1 MSVERYR
8 SGHNGADSKSDGVV
22 NTHAGSNPAL
32 SVFNGDISIM
42 KCTSYC
48 TAEQYDLDGLLTIL
62 HQNNFHPNKFDNVLH
77 LKWEQANWVHEVFFF
92 DYGCYVVWAQGSIS
106 GSVMSTLV
114 SWVEAVAVKPLA
126 NPIEDTVFY
135 VYADDT
141 YVVEEE
147 DTLFLEKDTLINLSM
162 SHGLSQSVKLSA
174 FEQAIMDTIRTSRYL
189 TGELESRGKTS
200 LSHHGL
206 AQMIGHL
213 FAARQSINLHT
224 DILDTPEFFWRRPK
238 YEPYY
243 HMVASFMDLAP
254 RIEILNQRVGV
265 IQELYQMLSDE
276 LRHEHSSRLELII
289 IALIMFEVVLGLCT
303 YFS

>member
-1 MSVERYR
+1 
-8 SGHNGADSKSDGVV
+8 
-22 NTHAGSNPAL
+22 
-32 SVFNGDISIM
+32 M
-42 KCTSYC
+42 KCTSHC
-48 TAEQYDLDGLLTIL
+48 TAEQYNLSALLSLL
-62 HQNNFHPNKFDNVLH
+62 HEQNLQTNLFHNVLH
-77 LKWEQANWVHEVFFF
+77 LKWEESEWVHEVFFF
-92 DYGCYVVWAQGSIS
+92 DYGCYVVWAQGGVS
-106 GSVMSTLV
+106 GSMLATLK
-114 SWVEAVAVKPLA
+114 SWVDQVSTKRLA
-126 NPIEDTVFY
+126 HPIEDSVFY

-174 FEQAIMDTIRTSRYL
+174 FEQAIMDTIQTSRHL
-189 TGELESRGKTS
+189 TGELESSGKTS
-200 LSHHGL
+200 LSHQGL

-243 HMVASFMDLAP
+243 HMVASFMDLTP
-254 RIEILNQRVGV
+254 RIIILNQRVGV

-289 IALIMFEVVLGLCT
+289 IALIMFEVVLGLLS

>member
-1 MSVERYR
+1 MMR
-8 SGHNGADSKSDGVV
+8 
-22 NTHAGSNPAL
+22 
-32 SVFNGDISIM
+32 
-42 KCTSYC
+42 CTSYC
-48 TAEQYDLDGLLTIL
+48 TAEQYNLSELLTML
-62 HQNNFHPNKFDNVLH
+62 HEKKLKPDLYQNVIH
-77 LKWEQANWVHEVFFF
+77 LKCADAASVHEVFFF
-92 DYGCYVVWAQGSIS
+92 DYGCYVIWAQGNVSMAVLSTIKVWVDQV
-106 GSVMSTLV
+106 SVKRL
-114 SWVEAVAVKPLA
+114 EK
-126 NPIEDTVFY
+126 PIEDSVFY
-135 VYADDT
+135 VYSDST

-147 DTLFLEKDTLINLSM
+147 DTLFLEQDTLINLSM

-174 FEQAIMDTIRTSRYL
+174 FEKAIMDTIATSRHL
-189 TGELESRGKTS
+189 TGELEYRGKTS
-200 LSHHGL
+200 LSHQGL

-243 HMVASFMDLAP
+243 HMVTSFMDLSP
-254 RIEILNQRVGV
+254 RIIILNQRVGV

-289 IALIMFEVVLGLCT
+289 IALIMFEVVLGLLS